1 MVFRWARPAVPE
13 RPCSVVG
20 VGEILW
26 DLLPDGP
33 RLGGAP
39 FNAIAHL
46 GRFGCRTAF
55 VSAVGRDDLG
65 QRAVA
70 EATRLGVGTA
80 LIGVNEQPT
89 GVVRVELDQ
98 EGVPT
103 YQIVSPAAYEMREP
117 LPPDRAIERGVD
129 LVVFGTLAQRFKGVR
144 AATEQI
150 VHANQGAARL
160 YDVNLRP
167 GCWDRPLVERLL
179 ELATV
184 VKLNEDEQA
193 TLTVVLGLPGSTI
206 ERFARTACARYELR
220 GVCVTRGADGAA
232 LFLDDVYGEAPAPR
246 VDVVDT
252 VGAGDAFAAGLGYGL
267 IRSWAVPE
275 ILSVATRL
283 GAFVAS
289 RPGALPEWD
298 SAGIG
303 IADTHA

>member
-1 MVFRWARPAVPE
+1 MPDRT
-13 RPCSVVG
+13 CSVVG

-39 FNAIAHL
+39 FNATVHL
-46 GRFGCRTAF
+46 GRFGCRAAF
-55 VSAVGRDDLG
+55 VSAVGRDELG
-65 QRAVA
+65 QRAMS

-80 LIGVNEQPT
+80 LIEVNDQPT

-98 EGVPT
+98 EGIPT
-103 YQIVSPAAYEMREP
+103 YEIVSPAAYETREP
-117 LPPDRAIERGVD
+117 LPPDRAVEGGVD
-129 LVVFGTLAQRFKGVR
+129 LVVFGTLAQRFEGVR
-144 AATEQI
+144 AVTQQI
-150 VHANQGAARL
+150 VHANERAARL

-167 GCWDRPLVERLL
+167 GSWDPPLVERLL
-179 ELATV
+179 EFATV

-193 TLTVVLGLPGSTI
+193 TLAVALGLPGSTI
-206 ERFARTACARYELR
+206 ERFARAACARYELR
-220 GVCVTRGADGAA
+220 GVCVTRGATGAA
-232 LFLDDVYGEAPAPR
+232 LLLDDDYQEAPAPQ
-246 VDVVDT
+246 VEVVDT

-267 IRSWAVPE
+267 IRSWNASR

-298 SAGIG
+298 PAAIG
-303 IADTHA
+303 IAGLDV

>member
-1 MVFRWARPAVPE
+1 VPE
-13 RPCSVVG
+13 RACSVVG

-55 VSAVGRDDLG
+55 VSAVGRDELG
-65 QRAVA
+65 QRAMA
-70 EATRLGVGTA
+70 EATRLGVSTA
-80 LIGVNEQPT
+80 LIEVNELPT
-89 GVVRVELDQ
+89 GVVRVDLDQ

-103 YQIVSPAAYEMREP
+103 YQIVSPAAYEARAP
-117 LPPDRAIERGVD
+117 LPPDLAVEGGVD
-129 LVVFGTLAQRFKGVR
+129 LVVFGTLAQRFEGVR

-150 VHANQGAARL
+150 VHASPGAARL

-167 GCWDRPLVERLL
+167 GCWEPPLVGRLL
-179 ELATV
+179 GLATV
-184 VKLNEDEQA
+184 VKLNRDEQA
-193 TLTVVLGLPGSTI
+193 TLAVVLGLPDSTI
-206 ERFARTACARYELR
+206 ERFARAACARYELR
-220 GVCVTRGADGAA
+220 GVCVTRGAAGAA
-232 LFLDDVYGEAPAPR
+232 LLLDDEYLEAPAPQ

-252 VGAGDAFAAGLGYGL
+252 VGAGDAFAAALGYGL
-267 IRSWAVPE
+267 IRSWNATE

-298 SAGIG
+298 PARIG
-303 IADTHA
+303 VAALRP

>member
-1 MVFRWARPAVPE
+1 VPE
-13 RPCSVVG
+13 RACSVVG

-55 VSAVGRDDLG
+55 VSAVGRDELG
-65 QRAVA
+65 QRAMA
-70 EATRLGVGTA
+70 EATRLGVSTA
-80 LIGVNEQPT
+80 LIEVNELPT
-89 GVVRVELDQ
+89 GVVRVDLDQ

-103 YQIVSPAAYEMREP
+103 YQIVSPAAYEARAP
-117 LPPDRAIERGVD
+117 LPPDLAVEGGVD
-129 LVVFGTLAQRFKGVR
+129 LVVFGTLAQRFEGVR

-150 VHANQGAARL
+150 VHASPGAARL

-167 GCWDRPLVERLL
+167 GCWDPPLLERLL
-179 ELATV
+179 GLATV

-193 TLTVVLGLPGSTI
+193 TLAVTLGLPTSSI
-206 ERFARTACARYELR
+206 ERFARAACGRFELR
-220 GVCVTRGADGAA
+220 GVCVTRGAAGAA
-232 LFLDDVYGEAPAPR
+232 LLLDDGYRDAPAPQ

-252 VGAGDAFAAGLGYGL
+252 VGAGDAFAAALGYGL
-267 IRSWAVPE
+267 IRSWTASE

-283 GAFVAS
+283 GAFVAA
-289 RPGALPEWD
+289 RPGALPDWEP
-298 SAGIG
+298 ATIG
-303 IADTHA
+303 IAEKRA